1 MRQQAPVAG
10 AVSAAF
16 SPMLA
21 TSAALIVL
29 PQSRRPRAVR
39 LIGWVSER
47 PHRHAE
53 RRFAFALGSR
63 CVTAGVIGVGTAGQ
77 LHLTAARQAEHLPPR
92 TPVTGQRLRRKRR

>member
-10 AVSAAF
+10 AVSAAL

-29 PQSRRPRAVR
+29 PQSRRTRSVW
-39 LIGWVSER
+39 LIGWVSGP

-53 RRFAFALGSR
+53 RR
-63 CVTAGVIGVGTAGQ
+63 IGVFTPDW
-77 LHLTAARQAEHLPPR
+77 LHYDQ
-92 TPVTGQRLRRKRR
+92 